1 MFKWITNLFKP
12 TPDKVEERLLTVFD
26 FLLRN
31 YGFRYSKEELG
42 NAVDKDGKL
51 IFYGPFNAYQFYND
65 NICISILHLVQRD
78 EYDVYVSN
86 EKTADQVL
94 IIKGTQLPSDLAYNF
109 SLLAMEIKLAIS
121 NNREFYGY
129 KL

>member
-51 IFYGPFNAYQFYND
+51 IFYGPFNAYQLYND

-94 IIKGTQLPSDLAYNF
+94 IIKGTQLPSDLAANMRF
-109 SLLAMEIKLAIS
+109 L
-121 NNREFYGY
+121 
-129 KL
+129 

>member
-51 IFYGPFNAYQFYND
+51 IFYGPFNAYQLYND